1 MNCKLMPEET
11 QRQRFLK
18 QGFSKKFHFLF
29 LPLLVI
35 KYGEEK
41 DKEAGMRKGRERKK
55 RGEMGRREKEGRMEG
70 ESKRMKEKEGGW
82 ERRGKKGQGER
93 GKINRKSRR
102 KEWNRKESLHC

>member
-41 DKEAGMRKGRERKK
+41 DKEVKNWRKGQIQR
-55 RGEMGRREKEGRMEG
+55 
-70 ESKRMKEKEGGW
+70 
-82 ERRGKKGQGER
+82 
-93 GKINRKSRR
+93 ITA
-102 KEWNRKESLHC
+102 

>member
-18 QGFSKKFHFLF
+18 QDFSKKFHFLF

-41 DKEAGMRKGRERKK
+41 DKEAGMRKGREVFQ
-55 RGEMGRREKEGRMEG
+55 
-70 ESKRMKEKEGGW
+70 
-82 ERRGKKGQGER
+82 GQ
-93 GKINRKSRR
+93 
-102 KEWNRKESLHC
+102 